1 MFCVIRRAARVATGA
16 VLAAAVVGPTAGAG
30 RWGGSAA
37 PPPTTAAEQSTRPIG
52 TCHQYCGVRSQTSGS
67 QAPAVRSLVRTELV
81 PGSEAFRWADAAIG
95 FAVACSGI
103 LAVFL
108 IVGAGRRIRVRH
120 LNSAS

>member
-1 MFCVIRRAARVATGA
+1 MFSEIRRAARLAAVAL
-16 VLAAAVVGPTAGAG
+16 LAAAVLVPTAGAG
-30 RWGGSAA
+30 RWWGSAA
-37 PPPTTAAEQSTRPIG
+37 PPPTAAQQSTRPIG

-95 FAVACSGI
+95 FTVACSGI